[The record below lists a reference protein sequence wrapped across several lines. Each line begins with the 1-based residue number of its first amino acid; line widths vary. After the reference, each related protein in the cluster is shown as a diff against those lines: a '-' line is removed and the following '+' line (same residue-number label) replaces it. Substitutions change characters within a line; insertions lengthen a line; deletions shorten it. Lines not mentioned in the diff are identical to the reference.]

1 MKSEKLLE
9 IIDFLKNK
17 VLVLSEEVEKLTNLS
32 DTLYED
38 NLLFHSRY

>member
-1 MKSEKLLE
+1 MKNEKLLE
-9 IIDFLKNK
+9 IIDYLKNK